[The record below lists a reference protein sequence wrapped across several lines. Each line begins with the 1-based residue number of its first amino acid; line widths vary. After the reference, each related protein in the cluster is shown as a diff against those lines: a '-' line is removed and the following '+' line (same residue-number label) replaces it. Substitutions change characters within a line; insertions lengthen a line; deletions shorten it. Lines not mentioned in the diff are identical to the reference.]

1 MTTDLTTA
9 EDWKQRAQEWKA
21 IADAE
26 ATRCAKEY
34 GAEIFRLKT
43 EIKRRK
49 RMYEALT
56 GKATLAYRPE
66 HLAQAEPAP

>member
-26 ATRCAKEY
+26 AIRCAQEY
-34 GAEIFRLKT
+34 GAEILRLKA

-49 RMYEALT
+49 RMYEALST
-56 GKATLAYRPE
+56 TLAHRPE